1 MFTTRQWQSKT
12 ALLMA
17 LVVSAAAGAPIASA
31 APKEPL
37 FSRQTTGQLLQP
49 RRQVVI
55 PSGTVIPVRYDKAE
69 KILVTPEETAPLT
82 LQVAS
87 DVTSSTGT
95 ILIPAGSQV
104 IGELR
109 PASGGSQFFA
119 KEIIMRRN
127 TRMLINARS
136 QVVRKTERI
145 DKGVDAGQVLK
156 GAAVGAAAAAVISA
170 VTGDRA
176 IATEEVLG
184 GAGVGALGGL
194 IFGRKKATVISI
206 DPNNDLDLTLRS
218 QLALR

>member
-1 MFTTRQWQSKT
+1 MFITNQWQSKT

-17 LVVSAAAGAPIASA
+17 LVVSTAAGVPIASA
-31 APKEPL
+31 STKEPL
-37 FSRQTTGQLLQP
+37 FSSQATPQLLQP
-49 RRQVVI
+49 RNQVII
-55 PSGTVIPVRYDKAE
+55 PSGTIIPVRYNKAE
-69 KILVTPEETAPLT
+69 KILVTPEETVPLT

-87 DVTSSTGT
+87 NITSSTGT
-95 ILIPAGSQV
+95 ILIPAGSEV
-104 IGELR
+104 VGELK

-119 KEIIMRRN
+119 RELIMRRN
-127 TRMLINARS
+127 TRIPLNARS

-145 DKGVDAGQVLK
+145 DKGVDAKKVLR

-170 VTGDRA
+170 ITGDRA

-194 IFGRKKATVISI
+194 IFGRKKATFISI